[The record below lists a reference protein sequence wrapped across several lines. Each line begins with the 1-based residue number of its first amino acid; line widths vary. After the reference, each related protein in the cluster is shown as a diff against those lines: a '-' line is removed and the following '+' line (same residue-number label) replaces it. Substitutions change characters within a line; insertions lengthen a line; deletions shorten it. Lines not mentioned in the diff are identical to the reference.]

1 MRAFSTVCLLGSIA
15 GANAFAPSLNL
26 RTESA
31 LSAEVSRSNFL
42 EQVAANVAVASIIG
56 FTSTS
61 PAVAEDVV
69 TLPSGVSYEIVK
81 SGSGPAPSIGEL
93 AAIRFKAAVKGGNK
107 IDDIFDTP
115 EPYYTRVGSGGLLK
129 VG

>member
-1 MRAFSTVCLLGSIA
+1 MRVFSAICLLGSIT

-26 RTESA
+26 RTGSA

-42 EQVAANVAVASIIG
+42 EQVAGTVAVASIFG
-56 FTSTS
+56 VTSTL

-69 TLPSGVSYEIVK
+69 TLPSGVAYEVVK
-81 SGSGPAPSIGEL
+81 SGSGPAPAIGEL